1 MADSITNQQEDR
13 LRRLLEAY
21 LTGELRPEDR
31 AELEEGLGLP
41 AGDALLQEMMSR
53 TADHQP
59 QPETLKIKA
68 AIDEWLTTRIAAP
81 DSLHPAPDN
90 PHSAPVRPLRK
101 TLYWIA
107 AALFIALA
115 GAFTY
120 LLLTKEQPHAAG
132 TIAQRYKNDLAP
144 GRDKAILKLSDGK
157 VIELD
162 EKTSGAIDNQDGA
175 VISRNDGW
183 LRYTASK
190 TARYND
196 LYTPVGAQIKLVLED
211 GTKVWLDASSS
222 IHYPTAFLSG
232 QREVTVT
239 GQAYFDVAPNTRQ
252 PFIVHAKDQT
262 IRVLGTQF
270 NVNAYGSATASARTT
285 LQQGSVLVTSGNS
298 ELKLQPG
305 QQADGATRRND
316 VDMEEIVA
324 WKNGEFRFNGASI
337 TVIMDQMARWYGA
350 DIRYK
355 DDIKEEFVAKIAR
368 NMPLS
373 KVLQYLEATGQ
384 VKFLVEGKTITVMK

>member
-1 MADSITNQQEDR
+1 MADSITQEQEDR
-13 LRRLLEAY
+13 LRRLLEEY
-21 LTGELRPEDR
+21 LIGELRPEDR

-53 TADHQP
+53 TAGHEP
-59 QPETLKIKA
+59 HPESGKIKA
-68 AIDEWLTTRIAAP
+68 AIDEWLTARITTP
-81 DSLHPAPDN
+81 EI
-90 PHSAPVRPLRK
+90 RPLRK
-101 TLYWIA
+101 TIYWLA

-120 LLLTKEQPHAAG
+120 LLLTKEQPHATG

-144 GRDKAILKLSDGK
+144 GRDKAVLKLSDGK

-196 LYTPVGAQIKLVLED
+196 LYTPVGAQIKLLLED

-222 IHYPTAFLSG
+222 IHYPTTFLSG

-239 GQAYFDVAPNTRQ
+239 GQAYFEVAPNTRQ

-285 LQQGSVLVTSGNS
+285 LQQGSVLVTSGTGQ
-298 ELKLQPG
+298 LKLQPG

-337 TVIMDQMARWYGA
+337 NAIMDQLARWYGA

-384 VKFLVEGKTITVMK
+384 VRFQVEGKTITVMK

>member
-1 MADSITNQQEDR
+1 MADSITQEQEHR
-13 LRRLLEAY
+13 LRQLFEAY

-59 QPETLKIKA
+59 QPESLKIKA
-68 AIDEWLTTRIAAP
+68 AIDEWLSARIA
-81 DSLHPAPDN
+81 
-90 PHSAPVRPLRK
+90 APVRPLRI

-107 AALFIALA
+107 AALLIGLA

-132 TIAQRYKNDLAP
+132 TLAQRYKNDLPP
-144 GRDKAILKLSDGK
+144 GAAKAVLKLSDGK

-162 EKTSGAIDNQDGA
+162 ERYSGDIVSKDGA
-175 VISRNDGW
+175 VISRKDGW
-183 LRYTASK
+183 LRYAASK

-196 LYTPVGAQIKLVLED
+196 LYTPVSAQIKVVLED

-232 QREVTVT
+232 QREVSVT
-239 GQAYFDVAPNTRQ
+239 GQAYFEVAPNPRQ

-270 NVNAYGSATASARTT
+270 NVNAYGSATASAKTT
-285 LQQGSVLVTSGNS
+285 LQQGSVLVTSGTAQ
-298 ELKLQPG
+298 LKLRPG
-305 QQADGATRRND
+305 QQADGATPRND
-316 VDMEEIVA
+316 VDIEEIVA

-337 TVIMDQMARWYGA
+337 TVIMDQLARWYGA
-350 DIRYK
+350 DIHYR

-373 KVLQYLEATGQ
+373 KVLHYLEATGQ